1 MAYDLEEQEQL
12 ASLKAFWNQYGNL
25 ITWILIA
32 ALATFAGYNFWN
44 RYQASQAGEASVLY
58 GQLQEA
64 IVKKDAA
71 LTARAAGDL
80 ESKYGKTAFAQ
91 MGALAAAKAAF
102 EANDLK
108 TAKAQ
113 LQWAIDHGDDEYQ
126 SVARLRL
133 SGVLLDEKNY
143 AEADKVIS
151 TGVQPQFAAEV
162 SDRKGDILVAQN
174 KLAEARTAYEAA
186 YKAMAKAHPG
196 RQLVQ
201 VKLESIGGTVPAD
214 PATETKPAA

>member
-1 MAYDLEEQEQL
+1 L

-25 ITWILIA
+25 ITWILIL

-44 RYQASQAGEASVLY
+44 RYQASQANDASVLF

-64 IVKKDAA
+64 VAKKDQA
-71 LTARAAGDL
+71 LTARAAADL

-91 MGALAAAKAAF
+91 MGAMAAAKAAF
-102 EANDLK
+102 DANDLK
-108 TAKAQ
+108 GAKAQ

-143 AEADKVIS
+143 AEAVKVLD
-151 TGVQPQFAAEV
+151 TGVLPQFAAEV

-174 KLAEARTAYEAA
+174 KLPEARAAYEAA
-186 YKAMAKAHPG
+186 FKAMDKGHPG

-201 VKLESIGGTVPAD
+201 VKLESIGGSVPAD
-214 PATETKPAA
+214 TPAAPKAAA